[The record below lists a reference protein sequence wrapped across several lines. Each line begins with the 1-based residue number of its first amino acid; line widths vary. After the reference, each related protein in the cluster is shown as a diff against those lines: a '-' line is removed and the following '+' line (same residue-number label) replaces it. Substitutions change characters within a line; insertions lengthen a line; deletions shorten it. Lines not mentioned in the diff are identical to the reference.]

1 MMFDAMQDVP
11 IPRPRKAPRY
21 TGALVYFVQAEGGGP
36 VKIGKTSGARLRSRL
51 SALQTSSAERLV
63 IRRLV
68 RADVMRDLEADLHA
82 YLSEYRVRGEWFR
95 DEGAVR
101 DLARTRPVF
110 PEVVRVRGRVVS
122 VRGQDLT
129 KEEA

>member
-1 MMFDAMQDVP
+1 MFDDLKDVP
-11 IPRPRKAPRY
+11 IPQPRKAPRY
-21 TGALVYFVQAEGGGP
+21 KGALVYFVQAKDGGP

-51 SALQTSSAERLV
+51 SALQTSSAESLV

-68 RADVMRDLEADLHA
+68 RADGMHDLEAELHQHLA
-82 YLSEYRVRGEWFR
+82 EYRVRGEWFR

-101 DLARTRPVF
+101 DLARTHPMF
-110 PEVVRVRGRVVS
+110 PEVVMVRGRVVS

-129 KEEA
+129 REEA